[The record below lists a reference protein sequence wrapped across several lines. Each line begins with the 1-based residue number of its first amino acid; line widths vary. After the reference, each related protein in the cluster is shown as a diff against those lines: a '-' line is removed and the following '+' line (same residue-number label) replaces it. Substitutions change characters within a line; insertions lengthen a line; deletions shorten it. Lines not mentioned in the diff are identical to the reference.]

1 MAELHVQRK
10 ETNVWP
16 WIIGALLIAAVLWF
30 VFLRADT
37 RRVTSTT
44 TADSVYQAPPAPGN
58 PGMPATRPPGA
69 P

>member
-16 WIIGALLIAAVLWF
+16 WIIGALLVAAVLWF
-30 VFLRADT
+30 VFMRSDAREMT
-37 RRVTSTT
+37 TAT
-44 TADSVYQAPPAPGN
+44 TADSVYQTQPTPGTPASP
-58 PGMPATRPPGA
+58 PPGT